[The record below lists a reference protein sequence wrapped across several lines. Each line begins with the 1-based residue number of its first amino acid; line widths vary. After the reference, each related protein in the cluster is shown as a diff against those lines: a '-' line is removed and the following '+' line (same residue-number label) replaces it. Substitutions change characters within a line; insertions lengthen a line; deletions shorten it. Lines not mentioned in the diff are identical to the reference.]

1 MRKIAPFFVMCMTS
15 VALADAKIDAFASLA
30 REGRD
35 ESAAAYIEFQALI
48 GKYDSDLHN
57 LRLLLLASLANS
69 KAGDFSRARE
79 RLAEARR
86 VFEWASPRSPLAGD
100 ARVRARAEAALELV
114 EHDVLSALSADPVD
128 EAGE

>member
-1 MRKIAPFFVMCMTS
+1 MTS